1 MIENLISVYDDED
14 REEAVR
20 LVSKYNLVAIPVVDR
35 EGKLRGIIKVDDII
49 DVMEEEA
56 NEDMYKLAGSSEH
69 ERDTAED
76 ENSTLAQR
84 ADIIFNKR

>member
-1 MIENLISVYDDED
+1 MIENLISVYDYED

-76 ENSTLAQR
+76 ENLFYHSRYYHQ
-84 ADIIFNKR
+84 